1 MGIQAP
7 TKLEAQLAIETL
19 NSNEALGMDGI
30 SAELLRHEEEE
41 AVNQIHRLVVKCM
54 GERKKEYQR
63 SVS

>member
-30 SAELLRHEEEE
+30 SAELLRHGGEEV
-41 AVNQIHRLVVKCM
+41 VNKIHRLVVKSM

-63 SVS
+63 SVN